1 MIPTSVQKTS
11 KTTYLH
17 HTWHKYVVF
26 LYGFILR
33 KSRKNFYFLKNALT
47 SSSPTCPATIS

>member
-26 LYGFILR
+26 FIWIYSP
-33 KSRKNFYFLKNALT
+33 KKPQKFLFSQKRIN
-47 SSSPTCPATIS
+47 

>member
-17 HTWHKYVVF
+17 HSYLAQIRGFFIWIYSPKKPQTF
-26 LYGFILR
+26 LFSQKRI
-33 KSRKNFYFLKNALT
+33 N
-47 SSSPTCPATIS
+47 